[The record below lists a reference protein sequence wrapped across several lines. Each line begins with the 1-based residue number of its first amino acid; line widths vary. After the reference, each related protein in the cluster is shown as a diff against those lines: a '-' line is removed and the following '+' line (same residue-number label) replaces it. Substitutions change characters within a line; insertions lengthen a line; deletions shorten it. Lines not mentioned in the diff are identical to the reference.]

1 MFVGTDPFSNC
12 KACGR
17 KVSYRLRKCPYCRE
31 PDPQLRNAL
40 DWRVN
45 YTKNLD
51 PSVTSKWKS
60 TRRLRIRILKIL
72 GALTFLAIAS
82 TAFVLEYHPNLMTKY
97 LGLRVNP
104 SEEWLGTLYPIM
116 FVLLPI
122 SFAVA
127 LIPED

>member
-1 MFVGTDPFSNC
+1 M
-12 KACGR
+12 
-17 KVSYRLRKCPYCRE
+17 
-31 PDPQLRNAL
+31 

-72 GALTFLAIAS
+72 AILTFLAIIS
-82 TAFVLEYHPNLMTKY
+82 TSFVLDYHPNLMTKY

-104 SEEWLGTLYPIM
+104 SEEWLGALYAIM

-122 SFAVA
+122 SFTVA

>member
-1 MFVGTDPFSNC
+1 M
-12 KACGR
+12 
-17 KVSYRLRKCPYCRE
+17 
-31 PDPQLRNAL
+31 

-60 TRRLRIRILKIL
+60 TRRLRKRILKIL

-104 SEEWLGTLYPIM
+104 PEEWLGTLYPIM

>member
-72 GALTFLAIAS
+72 GALTFLAITS
-82 TAFVLEYHPNLMTKY
+82 TTFVLGYHPNLINKY

-104 SEEWLGTLYPIM
+104 SEEWLGALYAIM
-116 FVLLPI
+116 FVLVPI
-122 SFAVA
+122 SFTVA